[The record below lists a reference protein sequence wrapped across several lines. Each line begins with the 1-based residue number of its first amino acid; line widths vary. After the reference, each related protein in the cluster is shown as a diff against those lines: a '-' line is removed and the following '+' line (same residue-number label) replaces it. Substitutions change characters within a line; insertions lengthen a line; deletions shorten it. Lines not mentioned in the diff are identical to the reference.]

1 MPGYAWHDEWS
12 LYFNVASQLYPRH
25 FRAVPTGTLGWPMR
39 PGDWLPEI
47 LPADPAF
54 ENHYAANYEPGGMF
68 ARLSPLGDLD
78 AKTDRALKAL
88 ARARHAEFE
97 GGGAHAPGML
107 GVVVTP
113 ATLKFVGT
121 GTVLAG
127 KGNVRRVL
135 LVNGGSD
142 AEKVEGKLEM
152 FVTDARGAPV
162 RGEAVRLGEA
172 CWIPLLPPE
181 APGLYPIR
189 FFATLDGG
197 ARLEARGL
205 LTVIADKEMR

>member
-1 MPGYAWHDEWS
+1 
-12 LYFNVASQLYPRH
+12 
-25 FRAVPTGTLGWPMR
+25 
-39 PGDWLPEI
+39 
-47 LPADPAF
+47 
-54 ENHYAANYEPGGMF
+54 
-68 ARLSPLGDLD
+68 
-78 AKTDRALKAL
+78 
-88 ARARHAEFE
+88 
-97 GGGAHAPGML
+97 ML

-113 ATLKFVGT
+113 EALKFVGT

-127 KGNVRRVL
+127 KINVRRVL

-142 AEKVEGKLEM
+142 AEKVNGKLEM

-162 RGEAVRLGEA
+162 RDETVTLGEV

-197 ARLEARGL
+197 AHLEARGL
-205 LTVIADKEMR
+205 LTVIGDKEMR

>member
-1 MPGYAWHDEWS
+1 M
-12 LYFNVASQLYPRH
+12 V
-25 FRAVPTGTLGWPMR
+25 
-39 PGDWLPEI
+39 
-47 LPADPAF
+47 
-54 ENHYAANYEPGGMF
+54 
-68 ARLSPLGDLD
+68 
-78 AKTDRALKAL
+78 
-88 ARARHAEFE
+88 
-97 GGGAHAPGML
+97 

-113 ATLKFVGT
+113 ETLKFVGT
-121 GTVLAG
+121 GTVLAA

-142 AEKVEGKLEM
+142 AEKVKGKLEM

-162 RGEAVRLGEA
+162 RGEAVRLGEV

-197 ARLEARGL
+197 ARLETRGL
-205 LTVIADKEMR
+205 LTVIADKGTP